1 MVTKFN
7 SPDSWLYF
15 SMHKRGI
22 HLCYSTTN
30 QSGRR
35 NDILWKVVG
44 NGDHQFLWGPS
55 MPTYKLIAWACLKIW
70 WAENVQRSSAMCII
84 KALSGSDRRRIAAA
98 FVFVQCLQQAAA
110 ATKAADDDDDAPMA
124 FSMSTGRGAQCHGAF
139 ETCGQNGDYQIVRH
153 LFTFKMSNLPIGLV
167 PFLGLKNQ
175 TCIL

>member
-1 MVTKFN
+1 
-7 SPDSWLYF
+7 
-15 SMHKRGI
+15 
-22 HLCYSTTN
+22 
-30 QSGRR
+30 
-35 NDILWKVVG
+35 
-44 NGDHQFLWGPS
+44 
-55 MPTYKLIAWACLKIW
+55 
-70 WAENVQRSSAMCII
+70 MCII

-110 ATKAADDDDDAPMA
+110 AAAATKAADDDAPMA

-153 LFTFKMSNLPIGLV
+153 LFRFKMSNLPIGLV